1 MALGLALDELDIR
14 KAFDSLSR
22 SRALRHLGTVLPEHM
37 RHEYNCWKRLLAP
50 GLATIRT
57 PWGEEQILQTRGI
70 RQGAVESPF
79 LFSVAMECALREAQD
94 HPDWPKEIGAA
105 PDLYLQELLYMDD
118 TVLWSGSK
126 QNLVTKFSIFKDAL
140 ARWGLTVN
148 PAKTAYYPSPHAT
161 ESGPLVLDG
170 TPVEPSPA
178 LEVMGIPLQV
188 PLKPAGLL
196 DSGLAKARKKYFANR
211 DILEGRGPIKGRLK
225 TLQMTVGG
233 AALWYSAAV
242 PPSPQALGAVNALQ
256 QELVARMAGIKRRP
270 QESWLDHR
278 MRSLR
283 GARQILATHK
293 QDRWST
299 CWLRRYWGYKGHVAR
314 AAHRSCPPAS
324 AFMDRFRTYRWWVAQ
339 TCRADGI
346 KHPTSHYPYLSNDE
360 VRLNRA
366 TSSQEWREVAED
378 PLRWK
383 SLESEWLRREDVN
396 WASGRQVSL
405 TFCYPAAPVPN
416 PLAIEE
422 ANESR

>member
-1 MALGLALDELDIR
+1 
-14 KAFDSLSR
+14 
-22 SRALRHLGTVLPEHM
+22 M

-148 PAKTAYYPSPHAT
+148 PVKTAYYPSPHAT
-161 ESGPLVLDG
+161 ESGPLILDG

-293 QDRWST
+293 QERWST

-314 AAHRSCPPAS
+314 AAHRSCPPS
-324 AFMDRFRTYRWWVAQ
+324 ERLPGQIPYLPVVGCTDLPTRWDQTPHVSLPLPFERRGQAKPSHLNTGVERGCRGPTSMEGVGVRMAQ
-339 TCRADGI
+339 TRGRELGQWE
-346 KHPTSHYPYLSNDE
+346 TSFAYL
-360 VRLNRA
+360 L
-366 TSSQEWREVAED
+366 
-378 PLRWK
+378 L
-383 SLESEWLRREDVN
+383 
-396 WASGRQVSL
+396 
-405 TFCYPAAPVPN
+405 PAAPVPD

-422 ANESR
+422 ANESREG